1 MEIFINNIPRLGG
14 LIMSETI
21 KQTIN
26 MLEMLPDQE
35 QSLALEIVK
44 RLVLAWDPDFT
55 KLTPEER
62 RRLEAAENGEYLD
75 LESIEWNTIDSD

>member
-21 KQTIN
+21 KQTIT

>member
-1 MEIFINNIPRLGG
+1 
-14 LIMSETI
+14 MSETI
-21 KQTIN
+21 KQTIT

-62 RRLEAAENGEYLD
+62 RRLEASENGEYLD

>member
-14 LIMSETI
+14 LIISETI

-35 QSLALEIVK
+35 QNLALEIVK

-75 LESIEWNTIDSD
+75 LESIEWNNIDSD

>member
-1 MEIFINNIPRLGG
+1 
-14 LIMSETI
+14 MSETI
-21 KQTIN
+21 KQTIT

-75 LESIEWNTIDSD
+75 LESIEWNNIDSD

>member
-1 MEIFINNIPRLGG
+1 
-14 LIMSETI
+14 MSETI

-44 RLVLAWDPDFT
+44 RLVLAWDPGFT

>member
-1 MEIFINNIPRLGG
+1 
-14 LIMSETI
+14 
-21 KQTIN
+21 
-26 MLEMLPDQE
+26 MLPDQE
-35 QSLALEIVK
+35 QNLALEIVK

-75 LESIEWNTIDSD
+75 LESIEWNNIDSD

>member
-1 MEIFINNIPRLGG
+1 
-14 LIMSETI
+14 MSETI

-75 LESIEWNTIDSD
+75 LESIEWNNIDSD

>member
-1 MEIFINNIPRLGG
+1 
-14 LIMSETI
+14 MSETI

-62 RRLEAAENGEYLD
+62 RRLDAAENGEYLD

>member
-1 MEIFINNIPRLGG
+1 
-14 LIMSETI
+14 MSETV
-21 KQTIN
+21 KQTIS

-75 LESIEWNTIDSD
+75 LESIEWNNIDSD

>member
-1 MEIFINNIPRLGG
+1 
-14 LIMSETI
+14 MSETI

-35 QSLALEIVK
+35 QKLALEIVK

-75 LESIEWNTIDSD
+75 LESIEWNNIDSD

>member
-1 MEIFINNIPRLGG
+1 
-14 LIMSETI
+14 
-21 KQTIN
+21 
-26 MLEMLPDQE
+26 MLFRSQE
-35 QSLALEIVK
+35 QNLALEIVK

-75 LESIEWNTIDSD
+75 LESIEWNNIDSD

>member
-1 MEIFINNIPRLGG
+1 
-14 LIMSETI
+14 
-21 KQTIN
+21 
-26 MLEMLPDQE
+26 MLPDQE

-75 LESIEWNTIDSD
+75 LESIEWNNIDSD